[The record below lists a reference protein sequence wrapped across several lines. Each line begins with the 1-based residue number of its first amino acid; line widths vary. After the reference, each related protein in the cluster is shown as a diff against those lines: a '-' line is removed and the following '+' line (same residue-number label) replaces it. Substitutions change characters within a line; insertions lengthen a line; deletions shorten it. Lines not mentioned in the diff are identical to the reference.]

1 MLESITAAFVEQKS
15 NDIAGSVNSTSQ
27 RKMNDYRIQTEQLT
41 VDQLNAELHGRK
53 ASNSPPAASKSKKQS
68 KSKGK
73 SPSTLESAFDGLLA
87 NLWRDHPD
95 YEKDYR
101 FHPVR
106 KWRIDR
112 AFVQQKVAV
121 ELEGSIWAGKKG
133 GHTSG
138 VGFLGNMHKYNS
150 LTLEGWKL
158 LRYAVNDFRD
168 RPFEIV
174 DELKRALLTEV
185 SRIE

>member
-1 MLESITAAFVEQKS
+1 
-15 NDIAGSVNSTSQ
+15 
-27 RKMNDYRIQTEQLT
+27 MNDRQVPRDAFEALTEAIGVPMRRVITEQLT
-41 VDQLNAELHGRK
+41 VDQLNAELHGRRLP
-53 ASNSPPAASKSKKQS
+53 NSPPAASKSKKQS

-73 SPSTLESAFDGLLA
+73 SPSSLESSFDGLLA
-87 NLWRDHPD
+87 NLWRDHPA

-112 AFVQQKVAV
+112 AFVTQKVAV

-138 VGFLGNMHKYNS
+138 TGMLSNMHKYNS
-150 LTLEGWKL
+150 LTLEGWRL

-174 DELKRALLTEV
+174 EELKRALLTE
-185 SRIE
+185 SSGIE